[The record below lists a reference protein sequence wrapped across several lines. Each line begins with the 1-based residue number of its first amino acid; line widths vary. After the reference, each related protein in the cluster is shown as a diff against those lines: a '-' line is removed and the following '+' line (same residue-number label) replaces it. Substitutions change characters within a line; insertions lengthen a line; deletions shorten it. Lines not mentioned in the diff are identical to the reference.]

1 MAGQS
6 MDPEVAVLVE
16 QGLDLVPKV
25 VASLSSQ
32 FPRHVERAELVRAGM
47 VGLIEAAYRFDASRD
62 VPFERFAATRIRG
75 SVLDALRADDWVPR
89 SLRSAARRIE
99 VVESSLTARYGRKPT
114 VAELSAE
121 SGTSPER
128 VIEIRTLLARS
139 AIAPLDRERSDDR
152 GGLALALVAEDQP
165 DVVDV
170 LEREELLG
178 YLRDGLNELPSRQQR
193 IILGQFLEGRTTAE
207 LATELG
213 VTRSRVS
220 QLRTVALHELRRSI
234 SAHYSM
240 PSPSVPSSSL
250 SSSAGDRVDQAEV
263 SVRSVASA

>member
-1 MAGQS
+1 MTGQS

-16 QGLDLVPKV
+16 QGLDLVPRV
-25 VASLSSQ
+25 VATLSSQ
-32 FPRHVERAELVRAGM
+32 FPRHVERAELVLAGM
-47 VGLIEAAYRFDASRD
+47 VGLIEAAYRFDPARE

-75 SVLDALRADDWVPR
+75 AVLDALRADDWVPR

-99 VVESSLTARYGRKPT
+99 VVESALTARYGRRPT

-121 SGTSPER
+121 SGTTPER

-139 AIAPLDRERSDDR
+139 AIAPLDRDSSDDR
-152 GGLALALVAEDQP
+152 SGIGLAHTLVAEDQP
-165 DVVDV
+165 DVVDL
-170 LEREELLG
+170 LERSELLG
-178 YLRDGLNELPSRQQR
+178 YLREALDLLPNRQR
-193 IILGQFLEGRTTAE
+193 RVILGQFLEGRTTAE

-234 SAHYSM
+234 SVHYS
-240 PSPSVPSSSL
+240 PSSST
-250 SSSAGDRVDQAEV
+250 GDLEDQAGAP
-263 SVRSVASA
+263 VRSVASA

>member
-16 QGLDLVPKV
+16 RGLDLVPKV

-32 FPRHVERAELVRAGM
+32 FPRHVERAELVLAGM
-47 VGLIEAAYRFDASRD
+47 VGLIEAAYRFDSSRGI
-62 VPFERFAATRIRG
+62 PFERFAATRIRG

-121 SGTSPER
+121 SGTTPER
-128 VIEIRTLLARS
+128 VIEIKTLLARS
-139 AIAPLDRERSDDR
+139 AITPLDHMNSDDR
-152 GGLALALVAEDQP
+152 SGVGFAHALLAEDQP

-170 LEREELLG
+170 LERAELLG
-178 YLRDGLNELPSRQQR
+178 YLREALDELPNRQR
-193 IILGQFLEGRTTAE
+193 RVILGQFLEGRSTAD

-234 SAHYSM
+234 SGHYA
-240 PSPSVPSSSL
+240 PASSN
-250 SSSAGDRVDQAEV
+250 GERMDQAET
-263 SVRSVASA
+263 SVRSAASA

>member
-1 MAGQS
+1 MVGQS

-32 FPRHVERAELVRAGM
+32 FPRHVERAELVLAGM
-47 VGLIEAAYRFDASRD
+47 VGLIEAAYRFDLARA

-75 SVLDALRADDWVPR
+75 AVLDALRADDWVPR

-121 SGTSPER
+121 SGTTPER

-139 AIAPLDRERSDDR
+139 AIAPLDRDDFDDR
-152 GGLALALVAEDQP
+152 GGVDRAHTFVAADQP

-170 LEREELLG
+170 LERAELLG
-178 YLRDGLNELPSRQQR
+178 YLRDALDELPTRQR
-193 IILGQFLEGRTTAE
+193 RVILGQFLEGLTTAE

-234 SAHYSM
+234 AVHYS
-240 PSPSVPSSSL
+240 PPSSV
-250 SSSAGDRVDQAEV
+250 DERVEPAPA
-263 SVRSVASA
+263 SGRSVASA